1 MPQYRDTIIAFQDY
15 FDEPRIARDFRKIGV
30 STYHDYMN
38 ALHLDRHDEELPAIE
53 AGIKPIA
60 KAFINMGRWVWG
72 CTKCESCYILERGSI
87 NAICTECY
95 EPEWVTVEWPEPVAL
110 GYIERRL
117 LEISGPRLHAPLR
130 NWEADWPLEDLAAMV
145 DEVHLRVLEGR
156 HNFRSLSIGQTRNW
170 TAGERLTATNMNLF
184 ITQILR
190 DTAGRNGTTQFENA
204 IQLKNMSTPS
214 SPGNGTLF
222 LSSSSGYVR
231 ARMSG
236 RWYNWLKPSDVDAR
250 VNRQSMRNDLIYSQ
264 SISDNGDRVNANTL
278 SSTSSWRNYDLILF
292 NGKYLFTRYQLL
304 ALTPVTGNN
313 INGRELRI
321 NPYDNSGYV
330 DIGIAASTFNIIYA
344 SNGTRNFE
352 IRGHRWRV

>member
-236 RWYNWLKPSDVDAR
+236 RWYNWLKPSDVDGQINRLAGLFNIHAYGDITASGTSSSTQGSASVSLESGSYR
-250 VNRQSMRNDLIYSQ
+250 ISGITYQSNIGGRRNRYNFTVTFASAVSTVHYASGSQPSTKLSPTQWKFGDFDVGVNRTHSYSF
-264 SISDNGDRVNANTL
+264 I
-278 SSTSSWRNYDLILF
+278 IF
-292 NGKYLFTRYQLL
+292 
-304 ALTPVTGNN
+304 
-313 INGRELRI
+313 
-321 NPYDNSGYV
+321 
-330 DIGIAASTFNIIYA
+330 AS
-344 SNGTRNFE
+344 R
-352 IRGHRWRV
+352 